1 MKKVFE
7 IIGIF
12 SLLIFSF
19 ILTEKTA
26 TVIKDMDEI
35 MIGIKKNKDNYYFD
49 YVDAVIDGDTIVP
62 GISKREV
69 NINASY
75 QKMKEYGKYNPELF
89 VYEYTLPNLSIV
101 NNKDKYIIS
110 GNYKKRMVS
119 LNFIIDDKYFHDILN
134 ILKQKKIKATFFITE
149 HMLASNLDLVY
160 QLILDGYNFGILD
173 KVNINYDWVNTII
186 VKVGKQDNMYC
197 YYKNKN
203 TVKKC
208 LKINGYTIK
217 GINVKNNYYSNVV
230 NELNSGT
237 IFNFDVDLKLIN
249 DLSSI
254 INYILKKGYNIENL
268 SNHLKE

>member
-75 QKMKEYGKYNPELF
+75 QKMKE
-89 VYEYTLPNLSIV
+89 
-101 NNKDKYIIS
+101 
-110 GNYKKRMVS
+110 
-119 LNFIIDDKYFHDILN
+119 
-134 ILKQKKIKATFFITE
+134 
-149 HMLASNLDLVY
+149 
-160 QLILDGYNFGILD
+160 
-173 KVNINYDWVNTII
+173 
-186 VKVGKQDNMYC
+186 
-197 YYKNKN
+197 
-203 TVKKC
+203 
-208 LKINGYTIK
+208 
-217 GINVKNNYYSNVV
+217 
-230 NELNSGT
+230 
-237 IFNFDVDLKLIN
+237 
-249 DLSSI
+249 
-254 INYILKKGYNIENL
+254 
-268 SNHLKE
+268 